1 MHPILTICRWLRAL
15 GRRPTVKQEIDE
27 ELLFHLERRT
37 AENIAAGLPPEAAA
51 RLARKRFGNMQSVRE
66 ECREQRGANF
76 GAETWQNIRFG
87 LRMLAKNPLFT
98 VVAVLTLAIGIGANT
113 ALFSATRTVLFDPL
127 PVSDP
132 DRFIQLTAGG
142 PGICHSALESVR
154 QQTNLFSRYGIYDFD
169 SLTLQ
174 GETFPEPIQG
184 LRVTPE
190 FFSLW
195 TSRPKL
201 GRTFAMDEADPGH
214 DDVIILSHQVWQS
227 RFGGDPGIIGRAIRF
242 QEGPMSVVGV
252 MPPSFSFPSGYFLYW
267 RPFAAPATERNS
279 DGSVSMNS
287 YLNNTG
293 FIAEMK
299 PGVQKGQVQAYL
311 NVLSRGLAAESSVTA
326 TDPIRVREL
335 REIFVKPEVRR
346 TLWALLGASALTLL
360 IACAND
366 ANLQL
371 ARTESRQH
379 ELAVRSAVGA
389 GRLRLVRQLLT
400 ENVLLAVIGGIA
412 GLAVTAFGL
421 KLLEQLIPPDLPRFK
436 PVSINLGVFLIA
448 SAVSIGTGIAVGMA
462 PAWLAGRAA
471 VADALKLSAA
481 ASTRSLGKARFGRSL
496 AAGQIALALLL
507 LICAGLMIRTVAGL
521 LAINPG
527 FDPHNLVRV
536 YPGVDVNRY
545 IWNGQEHSAAL
556 DAVFADMQAR
566 LAGLLGENSAAVGL
580 QGWEDFG
587 LSTIPGGAVRQ
598 IRQFY
603 LGTDGASLL
612 EVMRVPLLA
621 GRWLERTDA
630 NAAQPRVLV
639 SRSAARLLWPGDN
652 ALGKR
657 LWLKG
662 ENTVPLE
669 VEGVVGDTRLDR
681 YDEAPLPTVYKVLA
695 NTPLVGLPRF
705 LVFRTPSRP
714 AARYKAIGEE
724 LKAAG
729 ADASPPAFVNLEEQL
744 KASTAGART
753 LMLYLFTFAGTAV
766 FLSAIGL
773 YGVLAYSVA
782 RRTKEIGT
790 RLALGASRGDVLGMI
805 VRDGFLLAFF
815 GTITGIGAAITAT
828 RVLRAFL
835 FGVTPQ
841 DPVTFAAAA
850 LLIDTIAMLA
860 CWLPARKA
868 AKVDPMVALRYE

>member
-1 MHPILTICRWLRAL
+1 MNPIRTIRRYLRSL
-15 GRRPTVKQEIDE
+15 VQRRNERHDIDE
-27 ELLFHLERRT
+27 ELRFHIEQRT
-37 AENIAAGLPPEAAA
+37 AENIAAGMSPGEAQ
-51 RLARKRFGNMQSVRE
+51 REARKRFGNVQSVRE
-66 ECREQRGANF
+66 ECSEVRRASF
-76 GAETWQNIRFG
+76 GEDVLKDIRFG
-87 LRMLAKNPLFT
+87 MRVLVKNPLFT

-142 PGICHSALESVR
+142 PGICHAALESVR

-195 TSRPKL
+195 TLRPKL
-201 GRTFAMDEADPGH
+201 GRTFGMDEANPGR
-214 DDVIILSHQVWQS
+214 DDVIILSYQVWQS
-227 RFGGDPGIIGRAIRF
+227 RFGGDPAIIGQAIRF
-242 QEGPMSVVGV
+242 KEGPMTVVGV

-267 RPFAAPATERNS
+267 RPFAAPAVERNS
-279 DGSVSMNS
+279 DGSVFMNA
-287 YLNNTG
+287 YLDNTG

-311 NVLSRGLAAESSVTA
+311 DVLARGLAAESPGTA
-326 TDPIRVREL
+326 TDPIRAREL

-360 IACAND
+360 IACANV

-389 GRLRLVRQLLT
+389 GRLRLMRQLLT
-400 ENVLLAVIGGIA
+400 ENILLAVIGGMA
-412 GLAVTAFGL
+412 GLAVTAFAL

-436 PVSINLGVFLIA
+436 PVSINFGAFFIA
-448 SAVSIGTGIAVGMA
+448 SAVSIGTGIAFGLA
-462 PAWLAGRAA
+462 PALLAGRAA
-471 VADALKLSAA
+471 VTDALKLSGA

-507 LICAGLMIRTVAGL
+507 LICAGLMVRTVAGL
-521 LAINPG
+521 LAVNPG

-536 YPGVDVNRY
+536 YPGVDLNRY
-545 IWNGQEHSAAL
+545 VWDGQEHSAAL
-556 DAVFADMQAR
+556 DAAFANMR
-566 LAGLLGENSAAVGL
+566 ERVAGLLGEKSAAVGL
-580 QGWEDFG
+580 QVSGDSD
-587 LSTIPGGAVRQ
+587 LSIIPDGTARP

-603 LGTDGASLL
+603 LGTDGANLL
-612 EVMRVPLLA
+612 EVMRVPLLV

-630 NAAQPRVLV
+630 NPALARVLV
-639 SRSAARLLWPGDN
+639 SSSAARLLWPGEN
-652 ALGKR
+652 PLGKR
-657 LWLKG
+657 LWSKG
-662 ENTVPLE
+662 EKDAPLE
-669 VEGVVGDTRLDR
+669 VVGVVGDTRLDR
-681 YDEAPLPTVYKVLA
+681 YDEAPPPTVYKVLA
-695 NTPLVGLPRF
+695 NAPLVGLPRF
-705 LVFRTPSRP
+705 LVFRTPSQP
-714 AARYKAIGEE
+714 GARYKAVGEE

-753 LMLYLFTFAGTAV
+753 LMLYLSTFAGVAV

-805 VRDGFLLAFF
+805 VLDGFLLACF
-815 GTITGIGAAITAT
+815 GTIAGMGAAVAVT

-850 LLIDTIAMLA
+850 LLIDAIAMLA

-868 AKVDPMVALRYE
+868 ANVDPMVALRYE